1 MPEDSDARRAA
12 AMRDAAARVAARRAR
27 RHRAHRARQARRAAP
42 ARLPA
47 LTRRVA
53 LARKALTEFRSVV
66 IRSCIAPTRRALLD
80 GGPADLVSLVHQAMQ
95 GAVANTPLP
104 LQWIAPP
111 WARRPINQRPSGGA
125 LSMLAFMRRVPY
137 PVAPAPLGRI
147 NGRLAI
153 LSTAWPPASPG
164 PAAADAAD
172 APAGHWPLDED
183 NVVADVMEWLLN
195 NPLTR
200 LSSHQLDQHHSERER
215 RLRRLTQARGETAGV
230 SRLRE
235 LLRLSSATALA
246 SSGPLFVSAGPWPD
260 RGGDR
265 GGGAD
270 NGPPWGAAFEAVA
283 AAAFEAGAA
292 SDSEPPALVRP

>member
-12 AMRDAAARVAARRAR
+12 AMRGAAARGAARRAR

-147 NGRLAI
+147 NGRLAVM
-153 LSTAWPPASPG
+153 SAAWPPASPG

-172 APAGHWPLDED
+172 APAGRRTLDEYTA
-183 NVVADVMEWLLN
+183 ADLRVWAAN
-195 NPLTR
+195 NPVTSFL
-200 LSSHQLDQHHSERER
+200 LDAHHRAPSVSNAVR
-215 RLRRLTQARGETAGV
+215 RLIAWLSNAPPTNEVTTESIFHRASAR
-230 SRLRE
+230 
-235 LLRLSSATALA
+235 
-246 SSGPLFVSAGPWPD
+246 PWPD
-260 RGGDR
+260 GGGDGER
-265 GGGAD
+265 GAAG
-270 NGPPWGAAFEAVA
+270 NEPRGAAFGAVA
-283 AAAFEAGAA
+283 AAAFEAGADYA
-292 SDSEPPALVRP
+292 AVDSDTDSEPPAA